1 MFNNVLFEIK
11 EKVVQEIESVTGV
24 KTDYKKPRL
33 LSGGDSKE
41 ITHVLNKEPLNT
53 ANKRQNQVSDHVMNL
68 ISHIS
73 THGLAHSHILSV
85 DMFSKEQLNE
95 IFNLAQTLRV
105 YVIKGRPLDNI
116 LKVKLFV
123 RNPFFIEL
131 NEYMYLAG
139 HGHGFDILRSQHQD

>member
-1 MFNNVLFEIK
+1 LFNNVLSEIR

-24 KTDYKKPRL
+24 KTEFKKPRL
-33 LSGGDSKE
+33 LSGGDSKDST
-41 ITHVLNKEPLNT
+41 ILTINKETVNVS
-53 ANKRQNQVSDHVMNL
+53 NKRQNVASEDVMNL
-68 ISHIS
+68 MTPIH

-116 LKVKLFV
+116 LKVNIRLFI
-123 RNPFFIEL
+123 FIKF
-131 NEYMYLAG
+131 Y
-139 HGHGFDILRSQHQD
+139 